1 MRFFSLLLCFSLL
14 SVSVHAADKV
24 DEETAQVAAS
34 ERKEVAKGKVTPI
47 KITAAE
53 RPAII
58 RIEDYLTNIKTIA
71 SRFSQISPD
80 GGISYGDFYL
90 QRPGKLRMEYDP
102 PVPVLVVGSNG
113 DIVYYDKQLKQV
125 THVSLSDTLVGFL
138 AKDKVKFDDSVSIVH
153 LERGRKSVRIGI
165 VQADKPNDG
174 RMSLEFTDA
183 PLLLRN
189 IIITDSGDQSTIV
202 SLADARFNTKL
213 DQSLF
218 VFRDPNPSGSKHIR
232 K

>member
-1 MRFFSLLLCFSLL
+1 MRFLPLLLGFSLL
-14 SVSVHAADKV
+14 SSNVYAQAP
-24 DEETAQVAAS
+24 DEATAQVAAS
-34 ERKEVAKGKVTPI
+34 ERKEAAKGKAAPI

-58 RIEDYLTNIKTIA
+58 RIEEYLTNIKTIS

-80 GGISYGDFYL
+80 GGISYGNFYL

-102 PVPVLVVGSNG
+102 PVPVLVVGSDG
-113 DIVYYDKQLKQV
+113 DIVYYDKELKQV
-125 THVSLSDTLVGFL
+125 THVSLGDSLVGFL
-138 AKDKVKFDDSVSIVH
+138 ARDKVKFDESVSIVH
-153 LERGRKSVRIGI
+153 LERGKKSVRIGI

-174 RMSLEFTDA
+174 RMSLEFTDE

-213 DQSLF
+213 DTALF
-218 VFRDPNPSGSKHIR
+218 VFKDPNYTGSKHI
-232 K
+232 KK